1 MKKKNTFTYLLI
13 GLGLCFSSLESGLRA
28 DTPENYTNNRYPL
41 VRKPLMELPLGSIK
55 AKGWLQEMLVRQK
68 NGATG
73 QMDKLYP
80 LVMGERNGWLGGD
93 GDQWERG
100 PYWIDGLLPL
110 AYILDDAQLK
120 AKVQPWIEW
129 ALKSQREDGFFGPAK
144 DYPGEAGIQR
154 DNSHDWWPRMVMLKI
169 LQQYYSATNDQRV
182 IRFMTNG

>member
-1 MKKKNTFTYLLI
+1 
-13 GLGLCFSSLESGLRA
+13 
-28 DTPENYTNNRYPL
+28 
-41 VRKPLMELPLGSIK
+41 
-55 AKGWLQEMLVRQK
+55 MLVRQK

-129 ALKSQREDGFFGPAK
+129 ALKVSGKTVSSVRPKTIPERPA
-144 DYPGEAGIQR
+144 YNGIT
-154 DNSHDWWPRMVMLKI
+154 L
-169 LQQYYSATNDQRV
+169 TTGGRV
-182 IRFMTNG
+182 W

>member
-1 MKKKNTFTYLLI
+1 
-13 GLGLCFSSLESGLRA
+13 
-28 DTPENYTNNRYPL
+28 
-41 VRKPLMELPLGSIK
+41 
-55 AKGWLQEMLVRQK
+55 MLVRQK

-182 IRFMTNG
+182 IRFMTDYFRYQLKTLPESRSATGLFGQSSVPAIIFRPYTGSIISPVIHSYSISAN

>member
-13 GLGLCFSSLESGLRA
+13 GLGLCFSSLGSGLRA

-80 LVMGERNGWLGGD
+80 LVMGERNGWLGGE

-129 ALKSQREDGFFGPAK
+129 ALKKSAGRRFLRSGQRLSRRGRHTTG
-144 DYPGEAGIQR
+144 
-154 DNSHDWWPRMVMLKI
+154 
-169 LQQYYSATNDQRV
+169 
-182 IRFMTNG
+182 